1 MVSVFA
7 SGAADR
13 ECKPRSGKIKGYA
26 NGIGC
31 FSIKLEPLMG
41 KSNDWL
47 ARNQDNVSEWDEM
60 SIRGLLFSP

>member
-13 ECKPRSGKIKGYA
+13 ECKPRSGKIKGYE
-26 NGIGC
+26 NGICC
-31 FSIKLEPLMG
+31 FSIKLEPLKG

-47 ARNQDNVSEWDEM
+47 ARNEDNVSEWDEM